1 MTVGRNKEEESVAD
15 RRGDSEENHL
25 GSQDLYRTSLHSVT
39 ESSVPC
45 VEAVLPKDE
54 MN

>member
-1 MTVGRNKEEESVAD
+1 MEEIRKRSQWL
-15 RRGDSEENHL
+15 RGGDSEENHL

-39 ESSVPC
+39 VSSVPC
-45 VEAVLPKDE
+45 VEAVIPKDE